1 VLNTGD
7 PKRPEMDQPVEPGF
21 PFQPADADFSDGRR
35 EGFVEWLTAP
45 SNPLFA
51 RVAVNRIWGWHFGEG
66 LQRVTSDFGLLGG
79 KPSNPKLL
87 DYLASEF
94 VAHHYDM
101 KWLHRLIVTSDT
113 YQLASKPDPAQLTR
127 NLNIDARNTY
137 LWHFRLQRL
146 EAEPIWDAIHY
157 ASNDLNLAVGGKSF
171 QLTVPDKKQRI
182 FLPKENVT
190 DARTDRR
197 GVYLMRGY
205 IPSTDV
211 MNNFLTSFD
220 VDDGR
225 APCPIR
231 TQTVTA
237 PQALFTMNND
247 LVEKE
252 SEKLAG
258 LVLKEASG
266 DLHAAVAAAYQ
277 RTLARKPTSL
287 ELDYALTYI
296 ENDPARMKE
305 LAWLLFNLDEFL
317 YVK

>member
-1 VLNTGD
+1 
-7 PKRPEMDQPVEPGF
+7 M
-21 PFQPADADFSDGRR
+21 
-35 EGFVEWLTAP
+35 
-45 SNPLFA
+45 
-51 RVAVNRIWGWHFGEG
+51 
-66 LQRVTSDFGLLGG
+66 
-79 KPSNPKLL
+79 
-87 DYLASEF
+87 
-94 VAHHYDM
+94 AHHYDM

-113 YQLASKPDPAQLTR
+113 YQLSSKTDPVQLTK
-127 NLNIDARNTY
+127 NLNIDARNTN

-146 EAEPIWDAIHY
+146 EAEPIWDAIHF
-157 ASNDLNLAVGGKSF
+157 ASDDLNLAVGGKSF
-171 QLTVPDKKQRI
+171 QLTVPDKKQKI
-182 FLPKENVT
+182 FLPKEDVT
-190 DARTDRR
+190 DSRTDRR
-197 GVYLMRGY
+197 GVYLTRGY

-211 MNNFLTSFD
+211 MSNFLTSFD

-225 APCPIR
+225 TPCPIR

-252 SEKLAG
+252 SKKLAD
-258 LVLKEASG
+258 LVLKETSG

-277 RTLARKPTSL
+277 RTLARKPTGS

-296 ENDPARMKE
+296 ENNPARMKE